1 MLVGPSR
8 ERAVG
13 VELRFILE
21 ARVTSTL
28 LTDPRCQMK
37 EEGSLG
43 RCRFLLG
50 ASGWKLPRRFLPN
63 RLQTQMSTPP
73 TAAVGDATS
82 LATPTPSCSRQLST
96 KPRGGSAHP
105 PARLASPPEPWCL
118 RRGPQPSRPGC
129 GVGVRSRFK
138 CLGFSPLRRVR
149 GAGASMAVGSPRPAV
164 LGVVLAGL
172 SALRASGG
180 RLRPPPHFHDVQTQA
195 SL

>member
-28 LTDPRCQMK
+28 LTDSRCQMK

-50 ASGWKLPRRFLPN
+50 ASRWKLPRRFLPN

-73 TAAVGDATS
+73 TVAVGDATS
-82 LATPTPSCSRQLST
+82 LATPHPKLFTATVHEASGWL
-96 KPRGGSAHP
+96 GP
-105 PARLASPPEPWCL
+105 PARPP
-118 RRGPQPSRPGC
+118 
-129 GVGVRSRFK
+129 GVS
-138 CLGFSPLRRVR
+138 S
-149 GAGASMAVGSPRPAV
+149 
-164 LGVVLAGL
+164 
-172 SALRASGG
+172 
-180 RLRPPPHFHDVQTQA
+180 
-195 SL
+195 